1 MTRSTRTVRRLP
13 SARTRVATGS
23 TLLRVAAWSMAA
35 IVGGLALR
43 PAGATGLS
51 GSDLGASRR
60 APQYLRYS
68 NALSLEGSHAPALSD
83 NDSRSFS
90 GIGMIACT
98 AGDTRRTSTAFLVG
112 AFDIAVTVAHTFE
125 TVDGQPPECV
135 YNSTDAHGQIRER
148 IPVSYIKSQWDD
160 PAAFGKAETDLA
172 VVRLAEPSR
181 YAQRTMPLG
190 RYSGY
195 AESVILVGFEEA
207 AFPETIKLKKRGH
220 ILDADRGANAVARA
234 FAHGMDSR
242 PIAAG
247 APIIDEQSGVTIG
260 VHTLFEA
267 QSSRQPAMATM
278 NDWLEATLRGEL
290 RKPAEHVTPAKA
302 ETAPNETH

>member
-1 MTRSTRTVRRLP
+1 MIAV
-13 SARTRVATGS
+13 
-23 TLLRVAAWSMAA
+23 
-35 IVGGLALR
+35 IGGLALH
-43 PAGATGLS
+43 PAAATGLS
-51 GSDLGASRR
+51 ESSVRVDER

-68 NALSLEGSHAPALSD
+68 NALTVRTGHAPALSD
-83 NDSRSFS
+83 SDSRSFS

-125 TVDGQPPECV
+125 PSNGQEPECV

-148 IPVSYIKSQWDD
+148 IPVSYIKSQWSD
-160 PAAFGKAETDLA
+160 PAAFGKAATDLA

-190 RYSGY
+190 RYSGHT
-195 AESVILVGFEEA
+195 ESVILVGFEEA

-220 ILDADRGANAVARA
+220 ILETDRGVDAVARA
-234 FAHGMDSR
+234 FAQGIDSR

-260 VHTLFEA
+260 VHTVFEA

-278 NDWLEATLRGEL
+278 NDWLEATLRAEL
-290 RKPAEHVTPAKA
+290 RKPAERVTPAQA
-302 ETAPNETH
+302 ETASSESR